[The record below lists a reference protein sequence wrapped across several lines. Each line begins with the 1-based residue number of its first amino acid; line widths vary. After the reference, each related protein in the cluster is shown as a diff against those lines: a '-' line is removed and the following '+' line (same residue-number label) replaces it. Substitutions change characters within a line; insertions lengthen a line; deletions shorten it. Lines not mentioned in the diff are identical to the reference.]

1 VNRDALVVG
10 INRYPSL
17 KTSPTDTGQ
26 HLQTAATDAEKIA
39 QQLENYGHF
48 RVRRLPETSTS
59 PLRVDEQA
67 LLTSL
72 ELERAIAQLFNP
84 RTPNPPETALLYFAG
99 HGLRKESGG
108 ITEGFL
114 ATSDSCP
121 RKGMWGVSLKW
132 LHELLQKSPIR
143 QLIVWLDC
151 CHAGEFVNCSS
162 PHLRTSYSQ
171 QHFFISA
178 ARDFET
184 AYSNLQ
190 SPHGALTEVLLK
202 GINPCHYPDGVVSHL
217 NLGRF
222 VEQKLT
228 GTPQQ
233 PVILSCSQEIVLTC
247 TPENK
252 HRLYSIPP
260 KEPAP
265 PTPAVPPHA
274 VQNSATV
281 ENKLYNALL
290 SLDYIRQ
297 ESLFQEFVQNNQIGA
312 CLIHGKQQYGQRWL
326 LHRLLRAIPH
336 NNTASLTKKISFLRQ
351 VQNGSLDAL
360 WGEVKRKLKLK
371 CQPLPDELAKAVC
384 NLWQTQTVVLIFDD
398 ADQIEEAHLE
408 KFIKDFWQPLV
419 EIANN
424 KPPKSRNS
432 RLLVFLIDFDGC
444 TPKWSIPFADALDT
458 TWKPHIPLK
467 LPPIKPLREMELA
480 YWLEKAFNDLPRQLT
495 DSIEATVQ
503 SILENSDNGLDNDLH
518 EFGLHELA
526 MAHICELCDQDW
538 DEINKTRYV

>member
-228 GTPQQ
+228 GTPPNSPSFS
-233 PVILSCSQEIVLTC
+233 PVAKKSCS
-247 TPENK
+247 
-252 HRLYSIPP
+252 
-260 KEPAP
+260 PAP
-265 PTPAVPPHA
+265 QKTNIV
-274 VQNSATV
+274 ST
-281 ENKLYNALL
+281 
-290 SLDYIRQ
+290 
-297 ESLFQEFVQNNQIGA
+297 LF
-312 CLIHGKQQYGQRWL
+312 
-326 LHRLLRAIPH
+326 
-336 NNTASLTKKISFLRQ
+336 
-351 VQNGSLDAL
+351 
-360 WGEVKRKLKLK
+360 
-371 CQPLPDELAKAVC
+371 
-384 NLWQTQTVVLIFDD
+384 
-398 ADQIEEAHLE
+398 
-408 KFIKDFWQPLV
+408 
-419 EIANN
+419 
-424 KPPKSRNS
+424 PPKSLPHRHPPFPLMLCRTQPQLKIN
-432 RLLVFLIDFDGC
+432 FT
-444 TPKWSIPFADALDT
+444 TPCCP
-458 TWKPHIPLK
+458 
-467 LPPIKPLREMELA
+467 
-480 YWLEKAFNDLPRQLT
+480 
-495 DSIEATVQ
+495 
-503 SILENSDNGLDNDLH
+503 
-518 EFGLHELA
+518 
-526 MAHICELCDQDW
+526 
-538 DEINKTRYV
+538 